1 MRVNDVNAIP
11 KTTDSDNFL
20 TFIGIIASYERYP
33 LYEIGV
39 TS

>member
-1 MRVNDVNAIP
+1 MKVNDINAIA
-11 KTTDSDNFL
+11 KTAHSDNFP
-20 TFIGIIASYERYP
+20 TFIGIIASYERHP